1 MPPAS
6 RTPKRSS
13 NAKTVAR
20 AADKSLR
27 KIRAREDEQETAAD
41 AEVPITEHAG
51 PTDIHDPAVL
61 KEAKRAAV
69 WIGLAAGLA
78 LMVYLAEPILI
89 IFGGMVF
96 AAMIDGGARLLGR
109 VLPIGRG
116 WRVAMVVIVAAVFL
130 VWTIGFAGA
139 AMAEQAAQ
147 LPAVIQTQTLK
158 IIAWLQGH
166 GAVINSKSLQGLV
179 EKAAGSVGEVTSAV
193 GGVIGWMTTAFG
205 IIVLGI
211 YIAAEPHLYRRGF
224 AWLLPA
230 NERTRFEVTAAAMGK
245 TLRRLLA
252 GRLLGMAVEGVTTW
266 ILLAM
271 WGVPLSG
278 VLGLLT
284 GLLAFLPNI
293 GAPISGTLM
302 VLVGF
307 SDSTNTGLYCLA
319 VYLAVQTID
328 GNIIVPMVAK
338 RTADLAPALV
348 LGMQLIMGT
357 LFGILGL
364 MLADP
369 LVAMLKIALE
379 RQSLRNEEAA

>member
-1 MPPAS
+1 MAPV
-6 RTPKRSS
+6 SS
-13 NAKTVAR
+13 TSKAVSH

-27 KIRAREDEQETAAD
+27 KVRARTVKAEAATAA
-41 AEVPITEHAG
+41 ETPITEHAG
-51 PTDIHDPAVL
+51 PTDIHDPVLL

-78 LMVYLAEPILI
+78 LMVYLAQPLLI

-96 AAMIDGGARLLGR
+96 AAMIDGGVRLLGR

-116 WRVAMVVIVAAVFL
+116 WRVAMVVIFAVVFIA
-130 VWTIGFAGA
+130 WTFAFAGTQ
-139 AMAEQAAQ
+139 MAQQAAQ
-147 LPAVIQTQTLK
+147 LPAVVQAQALK
-158 IIAWLQGH
+158 ILAWLEAH
-166 GAVINSKSLQGLV
+166 GANFNIRSMQGLV
-179 EKAAGSVGEVTSAV
+179 EKLAGSVGDVTSAV
-193 GGVIGWMTTAFG
+193 GGVIGWLTTAFG
-205 IIVLGI
+205 ILVLGI

-224 AWLLPA
+224 AWLLPV

-245 TLRRLLA
+245 TMRRLLA
-252 GRLLGMAVEGVTTW
+252 GRLLGMAVEGVATW

-271 WGVPLSG
+271 WGVPLAG

-293 GAPISGTLM
+293 GAPISGVLM

-307 SDSTNTGLYCLA
+307 SDSTNTGLYCFA
-319 VYLAVQTID
+319 VYVVVQTVD

-357 LFGILGL
+357 LFGIIGL
-364 MLADP
+364 ALADP
-369 LVAMLKIALE
+369 LVAMLKVALE
-379 RQSLRNEEAA
+379 RQSLRNEETG

>member
-1 MPPAS
+1 MAPV
-6 RTPKRSS
+6 SS
-13 NAKTVAR
+13 TSKAVSQ

-27 KIRAREDEQETAAD
+27 KVSARTVKAEAATAA
-41 AEVPITEHAG
+41 ETPITEHAG
-51 PTDIHDPAVL
+51 PTDIHDPVLL

-78 LMVYLAEPILI
+78 LMVYLAQPLLI

-96 AAMIDGGARLLGR
+96 AAMIDGGVRLLGR

-116 WRVAMVVIVAAVFL
+116 WRVAMVVIFAVVFI
-130 VWTIGFAGA
+130 VWTATFAGT
-139 AMAEQAAQ
+139 AMAQQAAQ
-147 LPAVIQTQTLK
+147 LPAVIQTQALK
-158 IIAWLQGH
+158 ILAWLEAH
-166 GAVINSKSLQGLV
+166 GANFNIRSMQGLV
-179 EKAAGSVGEVTSAV
+179 EKLAGSVGDVTSAV
-193 GGVIGWMTTAFG
+193 GGVIGWLTTAFG
-205 IIVLGI
+205 ILVLGI

-224 AWLLPA
+224 AWLLPV

-245 TLRRLLA
+245 TMRRLLA
-252 GRLLGMAVEGVTTW
+252 GRLLGMAVEGVATW

-271 WGVPLSG
+271 WGVPLAG

-293 GAPISGTLM
+293 GAPISGVLM

-319 VYLAVQTID
+319 VYVVVQTID

-357 LFGILGL
+357 LFGIIGL
-364 MLADP
+364 ALADP
-369 LVAMLKIALE
+369 LVAMLKVALE
-379 RQSLRNEEAA
+379 RQSLRNEETG

>member
-1 MPPAS
+1 MARVSPA
-6 RTPKRSS
+6 PK
-13 NAKTVAR
+13 AVEQ
-20 AADKSLR
+20 AAEQSLR
-27 KIRAREDEQETAAD
+27 KVRTRAVKAEKAAAAET
-41 AEVPITEHAG
+41 PINEHAG
-51 PTDIHDPAVL
+51 PTDIHDPVLL

-78 LMVYLAEPILI
+78 LMVYLAQPLLI

-96 AAMIDGGARLLGR
+96 AAMIDGGVRLLGR

-116 WRVAMVVIVAAVFL
+116 WRVAMVVIFAVVFI
-130 VWTIGFAGA
+130 VWTATFAGT
-139 AMAEQAAQ
+139 AMAQQAAQ
-147 LPAVIQTQTLK
+147 LPAVIQTQALK
-158 IIAWLQGH
+158 ILGWLSSH
-166 GAVINSKSLQGLV
+166 GATFNIKSLQGLV
-179 EKAAGSVGEVTSAV
+179 EKLAGSIGDVTSAV
-193 GGVIGWMTTAFG
+193 GGLIGWLTTAFG
-205 IIVLGI
+205 ILVLGI

-224 AWLLPA
+224 AWLLPVA
-230 NERTRFEVTAAAMGK
+230 ERTRFEVTAAAMGK

-252 GRLLGMAVEGVTTW
+252 GRLLGMAVEGVSTW
-266 ILLAM
+266 ILLAV
-271 WGVPLSG
+271 WGVPLAG

-293 GAPISGTLM
+293 GAPISGALM

-307 SDSTNTGLYCLA
+307 SVDTNTGLFCMVVYA
-319 VYLAVQTID
+319 VVQTVD

-369 LVAMLKIALE
+369 MVAMMKVALE
-379 RQSLRNEEAA
+379 RQSLRNEEGG